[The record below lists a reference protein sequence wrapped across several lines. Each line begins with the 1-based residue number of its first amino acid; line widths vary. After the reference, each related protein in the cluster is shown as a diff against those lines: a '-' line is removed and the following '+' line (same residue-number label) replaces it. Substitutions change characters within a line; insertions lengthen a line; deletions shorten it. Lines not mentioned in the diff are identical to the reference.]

1 MKKNSI
7 FSDTLKV
14 LKGQD
19 LDAPS
24 KSKSTKSTAPKK
36 KSADKSAE
44 KSKSERKAQA
54 TKDAKSNALVYAAS
68 DDLSKDIIAALA
80 DKGMSS
86 NLRNL
91 LEVLCDNSAVRETI
105 LNQGDVKPGPDEYY
119 LEYRFI
125 DKNTR
130 VANTAAAEKML
141 AGGMTL
147 EEMEGFNIILA
158 VVRKRKLDDEEICEA
173 NDAEYDQ
180 VRKDL
185 KDKYYPDK

>member
-19 LDAPS
+19 LDAP
-24 KSKSTKSTAPKK
+24 KSKSTKSTAPAK

-44 KSKSERKAQA
+44 KSKAERKAQA

-68 DDLSKDIIAALA
+68 DALSKDVIAALA

-86 NLRNL
+86 DLKNL

-105 LNQGDVKPGPDEYY
+105 LAQGDVKPGPDEYY
-119 LEYRFI
+119 LEKRFI
-125 DKNTR
+125 NKDSR
-130 VANTAAAEKML
+130 IANNEAAEKML
-141 AGGMTL
+141 KGGMTL
-147 EEMEGFNIILA
+147 DELESFNIILA
-158 VVRKRKLDDEEICEA
+158 VVRKRKLDDEEIGEA
-173 NDAEYDQ
+173 NDREYDQ
-180 VRKDL
+180 VRQEIKDT
-185 KDKYYPDK
+185 YYPD